1 MHSVLVHC
9 ASVGDN
15 TVSII
20 IELGG
25 LYKCAI
31 CHATPL
37 WHHFILPLD
46 IKLLLSMQMF
56 DNEDDA

>member
-1 MHSVLVHC
+1 MHSALVHC
-9 ASVGDN
+9 VSVRN
-15 TVSII
+15 NMVSII

-37 WHHFILPLD
+37 WHHLTS
-46 IKLLLSMQMF
+46 KYHLLLSMQMF